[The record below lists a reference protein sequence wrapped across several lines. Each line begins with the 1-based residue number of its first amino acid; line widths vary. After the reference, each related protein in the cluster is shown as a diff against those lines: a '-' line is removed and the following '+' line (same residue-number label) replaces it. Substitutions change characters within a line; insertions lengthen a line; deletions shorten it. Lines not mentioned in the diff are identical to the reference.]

1 MKDLGKKH
9 AFSVNYV
16 GFSCVKTFHINVSVK
31 FFLISNT
38 FSNNRLLVSP
48 AFMVKQI

>member
-9 AFSVNYV
+9 AFSVNYE
-16 GFSCVKTFHINVSVK
+16 GYSFVKRFHINVSVK
-31 FFLISNT
+31 IFLISNT

-48 AFMVKQI
+48 AFMVK